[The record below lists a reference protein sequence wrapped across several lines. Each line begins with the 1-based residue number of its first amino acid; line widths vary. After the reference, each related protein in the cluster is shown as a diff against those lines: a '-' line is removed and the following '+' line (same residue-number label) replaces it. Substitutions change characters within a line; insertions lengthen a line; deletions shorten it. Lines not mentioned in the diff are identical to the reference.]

1 MKEKNNKNMRLDY
14 KIIFKIIENGSSVLD
29 LGCGSGE
36 LLNLLI
42 KEKKVKAR
50 GIELREGAIYEC
62 VEKGLSVFH
71 GDIEGGLGE
80 YPDNSF
86 NYVILNQSM
95 QETKKIEFVLQE
107 SLRVG
112 RRVIIGFPNF
122 AYIRSRFDLFFR
134 GMAPVTPSLP
144 YSWYESPNVHFLS
157 LKDFKNYCK
166 EKRINILETYYLG
179 KNNITRFF
187 PNLLAL
193 NAIFVIS
200 KPGKYINKR
209 KF

>member
-1 MKEKNNKNMRLDY
+1 MKDNNIRLDH
-14 KIIFKIIENGSSVLD
+14 KTIFKIIEPGSSVLD
-29 LGCGSGE
+29 LGCGDGE
-36 LLNLLI
+36 LLSLLV

-50 GIELREGAIYEC
+50 GIELKEEAIYKC

-95 QETKKIEFVLQE
+95 QETKKVEFVLQE

-112 RRVIIGFPNF
+112 RKVIIGFPNF
-122 AYIRSRFDLFFR
+122 AYIRSRFDLFFK
-134 GMAPVTPSLP
+134 GKAPVTPSLT
-144 YSWYESPNVHFLS
+144 YSWYESPNIHFLS
-157 LKDFKNYCK
+157 IKDFENYCR
-166 EKRINILETYYLG
+166 EKKIDVLETYYLG
-179 KNNITRFF
+179 KSTVIRCW

-193 NAIFVIS
+193 NAIFVIKES
-200 KPGKYINKR
+200 AV
-209 KF
+209 FS

>member
-1 MKEKNNKNMRLDY
+1 MKEKNNKNIRPDY
-14 KIIFKIIENGSSVLD
+14 KIIFKIIETGSSVLD

-80 YPDNSF
+80 YPDDSF

-112 RRVIIGFPNF
+112 RKVIIGFPNF

-134 GMAPVTPSLP
+134 GKAPVTPSLP

-166 EKRINILETYYLG
+166 EKGINILETYYLG
-179 KNNITRFF
+179 KNNIIRLF

-200 KPGKYINKR
+200 R
-209 KF
+209 

>member
-1 MKEKNNKNMRLDY
+1 MKEKNSKNIRLDY
-14 KIIFKIIENGSSVLD
+14 KIIFKIIETGSSVLD

-86 NYVILNQSM
+86 DYVILNQSM
-95 QETKKIEFVLQE
+95 QETKKIEFVLHE

-112 RRVIIGFPNF
+112 RKVIIGFPNF
-122 AYIRSRFDLFFR
+122 AHIRTRFDLFFK
-134 GMAPVTPSLP
+134 GEGPVSPSLP

-157 LKDFKNYCK
+157 IKDFINYCK
-166 EKRINILETYYLG
+166 KKGIKILKTYYLG
-179 KNNITRFF
+179 ENKIVRHF
-187 PNLLAL
+187 PNLLAPG
-193 NAIFVIS
+193 AIFIIS
-200 KPGKYINKR
+200 KSGSS
-209 KF
+209 

>member
-1 MKEKNNKNMRLDY
+1 MKEKNNKNIRLDY
-14 KIIFKIIENGSSVLD
+14 KIIFKIIETGSSVLD

-112 RRVIIGFPNF
+112 RKVIIGFPNF

-134 GMAPVTPSLP
+134 GKAPVTPSLP

-157 LKDFKNYCK
+157 IKDFKSYCK
-166 EKRINILETYYLG
+166 EKGINIIKTYYLG
-179 KNNITRFF
+179 KNNIIKLF
-187 PNLLAL
+187 PNLLAP

-200 KPGKYINKR
+200 K
-209 KF
+209 

>member
-1 MKEKNNKNMRLDY
+1 MKDNNIRLDH
-14 KIIFKIIENGSSVLD
+14 KIIFKIIEPGSSVLD
-29 LGCGSGE
+29 LGCGDGE
-36 LLNLLI
+36 LLSLLV

-50 GIELREGAIYEC
+50 GIELKEGAIYRC

-95 QETKKIEFVLQE
+95 QETKKVEFVLQE

-112 RRVIIGFPNF
+112 RKVIIGFPNF
-122 AYIRSRFDLFFR
+122 AHIRSRFDLFFK
-134 GMAPVTPSLP
+134 GKAPVTPSLP
-144 YSWYESPNVHFLS
+144 YSWYESPNIHFLS
-157 LKDFKNYCK
+157 IKDFENYCR
-166 EKRINILETYYLG
+166 EKKIDVLEKYYLG
-179 KNNITRFF
+179 KSTVIRCF

-193 NAIFVIS
+193 NAIFVIKES
-200 KPGKYINKR
+200 AVST
-209 KF
+209 

>member
-1 MKEKNNKNMRLDY
+1 MQEKNNKNIRLDY
-14 KIIFKIIENGSSVLD
+14 KIIFKIIETGSSVLD

-36 LLNLLI
+36 LLNLLVE
-42 KEKKVKAR
+42 EKKVKAR
-50 GIELREGAIYEC
+50 GIELKEEAIYEC

-71 GDIEGGLGE
+71 GDIESGLGE

-122 AYIRSRFDLFFR
+122 AYIQSRFGLFFR
-134 GMAPVTPSLP
+134 GRAPVTPSIP

-166 EKRINILETYYLG
+166 EKGINILETYYLG
-179 KNNITRFF
+179 KNNIIRFF

-200 KPGKYINKR
+200 K
-209 KF
+209 

>member
-1 MKEKNNKNMRLDY
+1 MKEKNNKNIRLDY
-14 KIIFKIIENGSSVLD
+14 KIIFKIIETGSSVLD

-112 RRVIIGFPNF
+112 RKVIIGFPNF

-166 EKRINILETYYLG
+166 EKGINILETYYLG
-179 KNNITRFF
+179 KNNIIRLF

-200 KPGKYINKR
+200 RSVNQDDL
-209 KF
+209 

>member
-1 MKEKNNKNMRLDY
+1 MIMQKINDKNLKQDHR
-14 KIIFKIIENGSSVLD
+14 IIFDIVETGSSVLD

-36 LLNLLI
+36 LLNLLV
-42 KEKKVKAR
+42 KEKKIKAQ
-50 GIELREGAIYEC
+50 GIELREKAIYEC

-86 NYVILNQSM
+86 DYIILNQSM
-95 QETKKIEFVLQE
+95 QETKKIEFVLHE

-112 RRVIIGFPNF
+112 RNVIVGFPNF
-122 AYIRSRFDLFFR
+122 AHIRSRFDLFFK

-157 LKDFKNYCK
+157 IKDFINYCTK
-166 EKRINILETYYLG
+166 KGKKILKTYYLG
-179 KNNITRFF
+179 E
-187 PNLLAL
+187 
-193 NAIFVIS
+193 
-200 KPGKYINKR
+200 NKIVR
-209 KF
+209 QFR

>member
-1 MKEKNNKNMRLDY
+1 MKEKNNKNIRLDY
-14 KIIFKIIENGSSVLD
+14 KIIFKIIETGSSVLD

-112 RRVIIGFPNF
+112 RKVIIGFPNF

-134 GMAPVTPSLP
+134 GKAPVTPSLP
-144 YSWYESPNVHFLS
+144 HSWYESPNVHFLS

-166 EKRINILETYYLG
+166 EKGINILETYYLG
-179 KNNITRFF
+179 KNNIIRLF
-187 PNLLAL
+187 PNLLAP

-200 KPGKYINKR
+200 K
-209 KF
+209 

>member
-1 MKEKNNKNMRLDY
+1 MKEKNNNNIRLDY
-14 KIIFKIIENGSSVLD
+14 KIIFKIIETGSSVLD

-112 RRVIIGFPNF
+112 RKVIIGFPNF

-134 GMAPVTPSLP
+134 GKAPRTPSLP

-166 EKRINILETYYLG
+166 EKGIKMLETYYLG
-179 KNNITRFF
+179 KKNVIKLF

-200 KPGKYINKR
+200 K
-209 KF
+209 

>member
-1 MKEKNNKNMRLDY
+1 MQEINNGIIRLDHRV
-14 KIIFKIIENGSSVLD
+14 IFKIIEAGSSVLD

-36 LLNLLI
+36 LLNFLVE
-42 KEKKVKAR
+42 EKKVKAQ
-50 GIELREGAIYEC
+50 GIELREKSIYEC

-86 NYVILNQSM
+86 DYVILNQSM
-95 QETKKIEFVLQE
+95 QETKKIEFVLKE

-112 RRVIIGFPNF
+112 RKVIVGFPNF
-122 AYIRSRFDLFFR
+122 AYIWSRFNLFFR
-134 GMAPVTPSLP
+134 GKAPVTPSLP

-157 LKDFKNYCK
+157 IKDFESYCK
-166 EKRINILETYYLG
+166 EKGINIIKTYYLG
-179 KNNITRFF
+179 KNNIVRCF

-200 KPGKYINKR
+200 RSIN
-209 KF
+209 

>member
-1 MKEKNNKNMRLDY
+1 MKEKNNKNIRLDY
-14 KIIFKIIENGSSVLD
+14 KIIFKIIETGSSVLD

-50 GIELREGAIYEC
+50 GIEVREGAIYEC

-112 RRVIIGFPNF
+112 RKVIIGFPNF

-134 GMAPVTPSLP
+134 GKAPVTPSLP

-166 EKRINILETYYLG
+166 EKGINILETYYLG
-179 KNNITRFF
+179 KNNIIRLF
-187 PNLLAL
+187 PNLLAP

-200 KPGKYINKR
+200 R
-209 KF
+209 

>member
-1 MKEKNNKNMRLDY
+1 MKEKNNKNIRLDY
-14 KIIFKIIENGSSVLD
+14 KIIFKIIETGSSVLD

-50 GIELREGAIYEC
+50 GIELREEAIYEC

-112 RRVIIGFPNF
+112 RKVIIGFPNF

-134 GMAPVTPSLP
+134 GKAPVTPSLP

-166 EKRINILETYYLG
+166 EKGINILETYYLG
-179 KNNITRFF
+179 KNNIIRLF
-187 PNLLAL
+187 PNLLAP

-200 KPGKYINKR
+200 K
-209 KF
+209 

>member
-1 MKEKNNKNMRLDY
+1 MKEKNNKNIRLDY
-14 KIIFKIIENGSSVLD
+14 KIIFKIIETGSSVLD

-112 RRVIIGFPNF
+112 RKVIIGFPNF

-134 GMAPVTPSLP
+134 GKAPVTPSLP
-144 YSWYESPNVHFLS
+144 YRWYESPNVHFLS

-166 EKRINILETYYLG
+166 EKGINILETYYLG
-179 KNNITRFF
+179 KNNIIRLF

-200 KPGKYINKR
+200 R
-209 KF
+209 

>member
-1 MKEKNNKNMRLDY
+1 MQEMKNKSVRLDY
-14 KIIFKIIENGSSVLD
+14 KVIFKIIETGSSVLD

-112 RRVIIGFPNF
+112 RKVIIGFPNF

-134 GMAPVTPSLP
+134 GKAPVTPSLP

-166 EKRINILETYYLG
+166 EKGINILETYYLG
-179 KNNITRFF
+179 KNNIIRLF

-200 KPGKYINKR
+200 RSVNQDDL
-209 KF
+209 

>member
-1 MKEKNNKNMRLDY
+1 MKEKNNKNIRLDY
-14 KIIFKIIENGSSVLD
+14 KIIFKIIETGSSVLD

-112 RRVIIGFPNF
+112 RKVIIGFPNF

-134 GMAPVTPSLP
+134 GKAPVTPSLP

-166 EKRINILETYYLG
+166 EKGINILETYYLG
-179 KNNITRFF
+179 KNNIIRLF

-200 KPGKYINKR
+200 RSVNQDDL
-209 KF
+209 

>member
-1 MKEKNNKNMRLDY
+1 MQEKNNKNIRLDY
-14 KIIFKIIENGSSVLD
+14 KIIFKIIETGSSVLD

-36 LLNLLI
+36 LLNLLV

-50 GIELREGAIYEC
+50 GIELKEGAIYEC

-122 AYIRSRFDLFFR
+122 AYIQSRFDLFFR
-134 GMAPVTPSLP
+134 GKAPVTPSLP

-166 EKRINILETYYLG
+166 EKGINILETYYLG
-179 KNNITRFF
+179 KNNIIRLF

-200 KPGKYINKR
+200 K
-209 KF
+209 

>member
-1 MKEKNNKNMRLDY
+1 MKEKNNKNIRPDY
-14 KIIFKIIENGSSVLD
+14 KIIFKIIETGSSVLD

-112 RRVIIGFPNF
+112 RKVIIGFPNF

-134 GMAPVTPSLP
+134 GKAPVTPSLP

-166 EKRINILETYYLG
+166 EKGINILETYYLG
-179 KNNITRFF
+179 KNNIIRLF

-200 KPGKYINKR
+200 K
-209 KF
+209 

>member
-1 MKEKNNKNMRLDY
+1 MKEKNNKNIRLDY
-14 KIIFKIIENGSSVLD
+14 KIIFKIIETGSSVLD

-112 RRVIIGFPNF
+112 RKVIIGFPNF

-134 GMAPVTPSLP
+134 GKAPVTPSLP

-166 EKRINILETYYLG
+166 EKGINILETYYLG
-179 KNNITRFF
+179 KNNIIRFF
-187 PNLLAL
+187 PNLLAP

-200 KPGKYINKR
+200 K
-209 KF
+209 

>member
-1 MKEKNNKNMRLDY
+1 MKEKNNKNIRLDY
-14 KIIFKIIENGSSVLD
+14 KIIFKIIETGSSVLD

-50 GIELREGAIYEC
+50 GIELREEAIYEC

-112 RRVIIGFPNF
+112 RKVIIGFPNF

-134 GMAPVTPSLP
+134 GKAPVTPSLP

-166 EKRINILETYYLG
+166 EKGINILETYYLG
-179 KNNITRFF
+179 KNNIIRLF
-187 PNLLAL
+187 PNLLAP
-193 NAIFVIS
+193 NAIFIIS
-200 KPGKYINKR
+200 K
-209 KF
+209 

>member
-1 MKEKNNKNMRLDY
+1 MKEKNNKNIRLDY
-14 KIIFKIIENGSSVLD
+14 KIIFKIIETGSSVLD

-50 GIELREGAIYEC
+50 GIEVREGAIYEC

-112 RRVIIGFPNF
+112 RKVIIGFPNF

-166 EKRINILETYYLG
+166 EKGINILETYYLG
-179 KNNITRFF
+179 KNNIIRLF

-200 KPGKYINKR
+200 RSVNQDDL
-209 KF
+209 

>member
-1 MKEKNNKNMRLDY
+1 MQRVNNGNIRLDHR
-14 KIIFKIIENGSSVLD
+14 IIFRIIETGSSVLD
-29 LGCGSGE
+29 LGCGRGE
-36 LLNLLI
+36 LLSLLV
-42 KEKKVKAR
+42 KEKKVRAH
-50 GIELREGAIYEC
+50 GIELREKAIYEC

-86 NYVILNQSM
+86 DYVVLNQSM
-95 QETKKIEFVLQE
+95 QETRKIDFVLNE

-112 RRVIIGFPNF
+112 RKVIVGFPNF
-122 AYIRSRFDLFFR
+122 AYVRSRFNLFFR
-134 GMAPVTPSLP
+134 GRAPVTPSLP

-157 LKDFKNYCK
+157 IKDFRSYCG
-166 EKRINILETYYLG
+166 EKGVNIIKTYYLG
-179 KNNITRFF
+179 RNNIIKCF

-200 KPGKYINKR
+200 RSVN
-209 KF
+209 

>member
-1 MKEKNNKNMRLDY
+1 MKKKNNKNIRLDY
-14 KIIFKIIENGSSVLD
+14 KIIFKIIETGSSVLD

-50 GIELREGAIYEC
+50 GIELREEAIYEC

-112 RRVIIGFPNF
+112 RKVIIGFPNF

-134 GMAPVTPSLP
+134 GKAPVTLSLP

-166 EKRINILETYYLG
+166 EKGINILETYYLG
-179 KNNITRFF
+179 KNNIIRLF
-187 PNLLAL
+187 PNLLAP
-193 NAIFVIS
+193 NAIFIIS
-200 KPGKYINKR
+200 K
-209 KF
+209 